1 MSMRCI
7 TQAAMVI
14 GLVLSG
20 CANSAGDSA
29 DQVRNR
35 DTAVD
40 GQTLH
45 YEWRDLSHYAPLGLT
60 ANRELIAYTLDGCP
74 DDCEYDL
81 LKFDLD
87 GNTTL
92 LARDFLPRC
101 MNERG
106 DVGGGVMVREPDG
119 ELMPHAAIVHAD
131 GQLEVLPPPPDEF
144 NSSVD
149 RISDG
154 GTVLVAG
161 NRSDPTPQA
170 LTWFWN
176 VLMDGETF
184 PIALDRHG
192 SDQII
197 GINDR
202 GELAGTSNVTGGGPL
217 TAFRYDARSN
227 TKTSLGVTMCDPATR
242 SSAINQRGDIL
253 GQFYPDFRH
262 VEIGT
267 WNEAN
272 QFTVQSA
279 PVNAFGANTITNQ
292 LVWNEAGLIIFSW
305 TDDGHT
311 YLIPRPGERLDLASL
326 VGGCTLPP
334 NLIVD
339 SVNEHGDFLAWS
351 SRNNTFHVFLRTD

>member
-7 TQAAMVI
+7 TQAGMVI

-20 CANSAGDSA
+20 CASSAGDSA
-29 DQVRNR
+29 DELRDQ

-40 GQTLH
+40 AQNLH
-45 YEWRDLSHYAPLGLT
+45 YEWRDLPRYAPFGLT
-60 ANRELIAYTLDGCP
+60 ANREMLTYTLDGCP
-74 DDCEYDL
+74 EDCEYDL
-81 LKFDLD
+81 LKFDVD
-87 GNTTL
+87 GNSTL

-106 DVGGGVMVREPDG
+106 DVGGGIMVREPDG

-131 GQLEVLPPPPDEF
+131 GQLEVLPPPPDEV

-149 RISDG
+149 QISDG
-154 GTVLVAG
+154 GTILVSG
-161 NRSDPTPQA
+161 NREDPNSRV
-170 LTWFWN
+170 LTRYWN

-184 PIALDRHG
+184 PIALALDG
-192 SDQII
+192 SDDVA

-202 GELAGTSNVTGGGPL
+202 GELAGTGNTQTDGPL

-227 TKTSLGVTMCDPATR
+227 TKTPLTVTMCDPSTR

-253 GQFYPDFRH
+253 GQFYPDSSRM
-262 VEIGT
+262 EIGT

-272 QFTVQSA
+272 QFTVGSA
-279 PVNAFGANTITNQ
+279 PVKAFPNTITNQ
-292 LVWNEAGLIIFSW
+292 LVWNEAGLSIFSW

-311 YLIPRPGERLDLASL
+311 YLFPRPGERLDLASL

-334 NLIVD
+334 NLVVLD
-339 SVNEHGDFLAWS
+339 VNEHGDFLARS
-351 SRNNTFHVFLRTD
+351 MRNTTFHLFLRTD